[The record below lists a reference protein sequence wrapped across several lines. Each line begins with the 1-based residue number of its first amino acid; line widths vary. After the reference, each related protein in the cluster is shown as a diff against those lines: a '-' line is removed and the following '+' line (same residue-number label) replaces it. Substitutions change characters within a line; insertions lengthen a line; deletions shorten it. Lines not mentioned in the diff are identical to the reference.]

1 MFLQAMRLFFVK
13 QQLELNAANSNFYL
27 RNDAQLLQGATTAST
42 NSGVGNLSVFKKVLQ
57 QFSI

>member
-13 QQLELNAANSNFYL
+13 QQLELNAAWSNFYL
-27 RNDAQLLQGATTAST
+27 RNDAASTKATTAST